1 MNPLTPREELE
12 IRITALLMGQLPPEE
27 AAELLRQIAADP
39 ELITLHARLRHAV
52 ELLREARAMPEHAA
66 PATPLVLSKE
76 RREKLLATFRGIKPL
91 PSPTTLLA
99 PKKRRDV
106 KWLVPLGAAAAA
118 MFVVGGLLFPS
129 LSASK
134 RAVSSAMSR
143 GSGVSDPKDFISQ
156 PSAWGTAPEA
166 PESEAMEDERSRAR
180 GYASQ
185 RGAIQTLDASSD
197 TNNYALYAPQAPAS
211 ARAKGVY
218 LPPVAPARDFD
229 PQGPGTTDLAG
240 LATGGGVGVLAPFAK
255 VPLKPAADA
264 APASGPAAT
273 NGRWYFSESESTTAA
288 GAVAALGF
296 ERAGKAGDQPSA
308 PADPQPAPIAL
319 SKSEGEVNAKLSTS
333 TPKISGGIAAAA
345 PENSFWDDVAA
356 NRKLGATA
364 PVDGLERGRGLE
376 DSAAKLPAEFRAL
389 ATDAPAL
396 PVPSTPPPTQPASR
410 AGDVVSSLF
419 TVPVVEPHALSQ
431 PLSTAGKVNIDQP
444 LAPIREAVKQEQP
457 VAALS
462 IAGQKPE
469 RSSGGVAA
477 TAERELQRRMQ
488 REDSAKGEADK
499 GRAALASDDTEA
511 AFAHFKNAAEATPD
525 TPKTKDSRDAAV
537 RGLEEAAVKLA
548 EERISDGYYVSA
560 VESLKE
566 VLKHNPESKAAHKL
580 LANIE
585 APDIFNKKM
594 TPGFRA
600 RVEEVKQEQ
609 ALGRLDLADKFA
621 EPALSKDGYNK
632 AAELRRQS
640 VVDEKQDFGEVAYNS
655 TRAQAMWEV
664 TKEWQRPYRRFD
676 KRTVEEG
683 DKVTTF
689 DTDFSGLAVEP
700 DGEKKLADPSSETDG
715 KETVA
720 LSKAGSGTLSING
733 GTLAPTP
740 EALAAAPAV
749 PSGDRGGETFMW
761 AGSADKTNALE
772 GAAAG
777 EKKPANKQQFGASR
791 PDAALNLGRFNGGTA
806 GTLDGLGLE
815 RGTSPREGKKSGVED
830 DELGIPQE
838 VEFEG
843 FINYGSPIQTTSV
856 DANGVQTVNVIAP
869 SGTNAPIFATRKV
882 TTHVTQPAAGNGT
895 AQLGDVQLTAPTWDE
910 AQDAVATGKPLA
922 FTGVTTAPEVS
933 ATSLF
938 TAGGTRGTLPQMN
951 PADAKPAT
959 SGNRSGKLAVS
970 ANAIDALLFDDA
982 GTPDMVKELGEVNGE
997 KVEPAVDIL
1006 SSTAT
1011 AKPADVTKAKPAPI
1025 APAKKAAAKKTD
1037 AKESK
1042 LAEKVDDFALLDL
1055 QTLAPAPS
1063 APAPKAKVAKPQP
1076 APAPVVVALQKSV
1089 AEPEPPAPPQ
1099 KVEPPVPQPEVATKD
1114 NAFSTFSL
1122 NVSDVS
1128 FKLAGAALEKGAMPE
1143 PAGVRS
1149 EEFINA
1155 LDYRDP
1161 EPAPGAPLAFA
1172 SERARYPFAHNR
1184 DLLRLSVK
1192 TAAAGRQPGRPL
1204 NLVLL
1209 IDNSGSMERADRV
1222 RILRE
1227 ALTVLAKQLQPA
1239 DKLSIITFS
1248 RTPRLWA
1255 DGVAGDKASEFT
1267 DRVGEI
1273 TPQGGTDL
1281 GAAIDLGYTTALKHY
1296 QVGSV
1301 NRVVLMTDGAANLGN
1316 VSAEA
1321 LKRKVETHRK
1331 QGVAFDCFGIGWEG
1345 YNDDLLEQLS
1355 RNGDGRYGFLNT
1367 PEAASTEF
1375 AAQLAGALR
1384 VAASDVKVQV
1394 EFNPQRVTAYR
1405 QLGYAK
1411 HQLKKE
1417 QFRDNTVDAAEIG
1430 AAESGNALYT
1440 VEVNPRGTGDIA
1452 TVRVRYKIPG
1462 TADYHEHEWTVP
1474 YTAPAPPLDQSSSS
1488 LRLAATAGAFAEML
1502 AQSQFAVEVTT
1513 DKLLAMING
1522 IPAIYGADPRPA
1534 KLEWMIR
1541 QAKSIS
1547 RK

>member
-1 MNPLTPREELE
+1 
-12 IRITALLMGQLPPEE
+12 
-27 AAELLRQIAADP
+27 
-39 ELITLHARLRHAV
+39 
-52 ELLREARAMPEHAA
+52 
-66 PATPLVLSKE
+66 
-76 RREKLLATFRGIKPL
+76 
-91 PSPTTLLA
+91 
-99 PKKRRDV
+99 
-106 KWLVPLGAAAAA
+106 
-118 MFVVGGLLFPS
+118 
-129 LSASK
+129 
-134 RAVSSAMSR
+134 
-143 GSGVSDPKDFISQ
+143 
-156 PSAWGTAPEA
+156 
-166 PESEAMEDERSRAR
+166 MEDERSRAR

-211 ARAKGVY
+211 AAPARAKGVY

-255 VPLKPAADA
+255 VPLKPAADI

-273 NGRWYFSESESTTAA
+273 NGRWYFSESESTTSA
-288 GAVAALGF
+288 GGVAALGF
-296 ERAGKAGDQPSA
+296 ERAGKAGDPPSA
-308 PADPQPAPIAL
+308 PEAPQRAPIAL

-345 PENSFWDDVAA
+345 AENSFWDDVAA

-419 TVPVVEPHALSQ
+419 TVPVAEPHGLSE

-469 RSSGGVAA
+469 RSSGGVGA

-488 REDSAKGEADK
+488 RADSAKDEADK

-548 EERISDGYYVSA
+548 EERISNGYYVSA
-560 VESLKE
+560 AESLKE
-566 VLKHNPESKAAHKL
+566 VLKQKPDSEAAKKL

-621 EPALSKDGYNK
+621 DPALSKDGYNK

-683 DKVTTF
+683 DKVTAF

-700 DGEKKLADPSSETDG
+700 DGEKKLADSSSDMDG

-720 LSKAGSGTLSING
+720 LSKAGSGTLSTNG

-749 PSGDRGGETFMW
+749 QFGDRAAATFSW
-761 AGSADKTNALE
+761 AGSTDKTNAPE

-777 EKKPANKQQFGASR
+777 EKKPANNSQFGTRR
-791 PDAALNLGRFNGGTA
+791 PEVALELGRFGGGA
-806 GTLDGLGLE
+806 KGTLDGLGSGDGIARHE
-815 RGTSPREGKKSGVED
+815 NSAKGKKSDGAE
-830 DELGIPQE
+830 DELVVPQE

-843 FINYGSPIQTTSV
+843 FINYGTPIQTTSV

-869 SGTNAPIFATRKV
+869 SVTNAPIFATRKV
-882 TTHVTQPAAGNGT
+882 TTNVTQPAADDGT
-895 AQLGDVQLTAPTWDE
+895 AQLGDVQLTQPTWE
-910 AQDAVATGKPLA
+910 ELQSAATTGKPLA
-922 FTGVTTAPEVS
+922 YTGVAGVPQK
-933 ATSLF
+933 SLF
-938 TAGGTRGTLPQMN
+938 TAGGTRGTLPQTN
-951 PADAKPAT
+951 PADSVFQIGENPIAG
-959 SGNRSGKLAVS
+959 GNRSGSLAVS
-970 ANAIDALLFDDA
+970 ANAIDALLFGGA
-982 GTPDMVKELGEVNGE
+982 GTSAITPDVSKELGELKAE
-997 KVEPAVDIL
+997 KPK
-1006 SSTAT
+1006 STEVA
-1011 AKPADVTKAKPAPI
+1011 KAKPAPI
-1025 APAKKAAAKKTD
+1025 APAKKAYAKTPV
-1037 AKESK
+1037 AEESE

-1055 QTLAPAPS
+1055 KTLVPTPS
-1063 APAPKAKVAKPQP
+1063 APAPKAKIAKPQS
-1076 APAPVVVALQKSV
+1076 APAPVVVERQKKV

-1192 TAAAGRQPGRPL
+1192 TAAASRQPGRPL

-1316 VSAEA
+1316 VSADA

-1394 EFNPQRVTAYR
+1394 EFNPARVTAYR

-1430 AAESGNALYT
+1430 AAESGNALYA

-1462 TADYHEHEWTVP
+1462 TADYHEHEWAVP
-1474 YTAPAPPLDQSSSS
+1474 FTAPAPPLDQSSSS

-1522 IPAIYGADPRPA
+1522 VPAIYGADPRPA
-1534 KLEWMIR
+1534 KLEWMLR

-1547 RK
+1547 GR